1 MTVHE
6 QLALVSPR
14 DGWAGWLSD
23 DCRVV
28 RLISPESQK
37 GKAVDAGN
45 YTSRFPD
52 TAVVQADDADMVIS
66 RLADFQE
73 NSLALDFLLL
83 LFDTQVSHETRA
95 SVAVEL
101 EKILADNACAQYVLD
116 ILLASPLPQSAEVS
130 VANDVVEG
138 HPAQCRCWQ
147 RYLRG
152 KIGSVCAKCLV
163 SNVQRSD
170 GPTDWYSECARSAR
184 PLWRVSAIS
193 SRRENENGSRIA
205 QDADYT

>member
-83 LFDTQVSHETRA
+83 LFDTQVSHE
-95 SVAVEL
+95 
-101 EKILADNACAQYVLD
+101 NACK
-116 ILLASPLPQSAEVS
+116 
-130 VANDVVEG
+130 
-138 HPAQCRCWQ
+138 R
-147 RYLRG
+147 
-152 KIGSVCAKCLV
+152 
-163 SNVQRSD
+163 
-170 GPTDWYSECARSAR
+170 
-184 PLWRVSAIS
+184 
-193 SRRENENGSRIA
+193 SRRTRKDSGRQRLRTVCPRHSVGVTAPAECGGFCRKRCRGGAPAHSVVAGN
-205 QDADYT
+205 DT

>member
-101 EKILADNACAQYVLD
+101 EKILADNACAVCPRHSVGVTAPAECGGFCRKRCRGGHPCAVS
-116 ILLASPLPQSAEVS
+116 LLATIL
-130 VANDVVEG
+130 EG
-138 HPAQCRCWQ
+138 QDRVRFAQM
-147 RYLRG
+147 LG
-152 KIGSVCAKCLV
+152 
-163 SNVQRSD
+163 
-170 GPTDWYSECARSAR
+170 
-184 PLWRVSAIS
+184 
-193 SRRENENGSRIA
+193 
-205 QDADYT
+205 